1 MNIFKKLWNWVR
13 SLFRK
18 QKKEEKRYELVSTL
32 FSTEFDI
39 VGRGPSA
46 WNSHAGGRYVDYIG
60 FRRLECVREGDGY
73 RCAAIKTREAYGDG
87 KFVCE
92 ARFKSGKGTWPAIWM
107 SHPDGSRDN
116 FATYYEVDLSE
127 YYETRDNTDTSYHFP
142 ASMRK
147 EENFRH
153 TATPVIKDGWNKFE
167 CTWDD
172 EAIRVRVNGQLA
184 LKVTNNGDSTL
195 FPVNEEDRTF
205 QIILSMQAG
214 SKWLQSVDLD
224 ELPLWMDIRNLKIYK
239 LVK

>member
-1 MNIFKKLWNWVR
+1 MNIFRRLWNWVR

-18 QKKEEKRYELVSTL
+18 EKKEEKRYELVSTL
-32 FSTEFDI
+32 FNTEFNI

-46 WNSHAGGRYVDYIG
+46 WNSDAGGRYVDYIG

-73 RCAAIKTREAYGDG
+73 RCAAIKTKEAYGDG
-87 KFVCE
+87 KFECE

-107 SHPDGSRDN
+107 SHPDGSKDN
-116 FATYYEVDLSE
+116 FSTYYEIDLCE
-127 YYETRDNTDTSYHFP
+127 YYETRDVIDTTYHFP
-142 ASMRK
+142 RSMRK
-147 EENFRH
+147 EESFINVKS
-153 TATPVIKDGWNKFE
+153 PVIKDGWNHFE